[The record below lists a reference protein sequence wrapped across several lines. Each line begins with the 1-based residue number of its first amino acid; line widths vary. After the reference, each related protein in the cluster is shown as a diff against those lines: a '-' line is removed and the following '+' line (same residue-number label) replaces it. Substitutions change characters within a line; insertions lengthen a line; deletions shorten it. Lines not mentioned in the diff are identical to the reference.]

1 MLSIKYPSKVDL
13 SWQYGLLDLALKS
26 TITTTKKGFLWTI
39 FSKFNSKFLGKVSKS
54 SKVWL
59 GDLIIDFIIIDS
71 YYRFQSIATCLRESS
86 MHLVCH
92 ETVTGIS

>member
-1 MLSIKYPSKVDL
+1 MLSIKFPSKVDL
-13 SWQYGLLDLALKS
+13 SWQYDLLDLALKS

-59 GDLIIDFIIIDS
+59 GDLIIDFIITDS

>member
-1 MLSIKYPSKVDL
+1 MLSIKFPSKVDL
-13 SWQYGLLDLALKS
+13 SWQYDLLDLALKS